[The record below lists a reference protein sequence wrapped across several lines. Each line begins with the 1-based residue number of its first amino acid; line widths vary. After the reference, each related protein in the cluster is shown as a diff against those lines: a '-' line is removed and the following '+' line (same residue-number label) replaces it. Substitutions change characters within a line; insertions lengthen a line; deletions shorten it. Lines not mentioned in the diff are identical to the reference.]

1 MPDDSQ
7 KIELSALQQL
17 QVVLQALADMQ
28 APSVAALLSRS
39 GYQYE
44 ADVVKTIVEAFSAFP
59 WDQVVTFAPLPERK
73 PDGGFLE
80 IGEFDGDT
88 YAWER

>member
-39 GYQYE
+39 GLS
-44 ADVVKTIVEAFSAFP
+44 V
-59 WDQVVTFAPLPERK
+59 
-73 PDGGFLE
+73 
-80 IGEFDGDT
+80 
-88 YAWER
+88 